1 MKIYEIVQSKEIL
14 DSLAQNKKLPTKIA
28 YKIYRLLTKVT
39 PSLDF
44 YNNQKFELFRKY
56 GNQEG
61 KDIVIPKENQE
72 AFLKDLNELK
82 QVECEDEIEKI
93 DISLDIDLG
102 ISPADF
108 FLLEPFINF
117 VE

>member
-1 MKIYEIVQSKEIL
+1 MKIYEIVESKEIL
-14 DSLAQNKKLPTKIA
+14 DSLAQNKMLPTKLA
-28 YKIYRLLTKVT
+28 YKIYRLLTRVT

-44 YNNQKFELFRKY
+44 YNNQKFELFQKY
-56 GNQEG
+56 GKQEG
-61 KDIVIPKENQE
+61 EDIIIPKENQTD
-72 AFLKDLNELK
+72 FLKDLNELK
-82 QVECEDEIEKI
+82 QVECEDEIERV
-93 DISLDIDLG
+93 DISLDVDLG

>member
-1 MKIYEIVQSKEIL
+1 MKIYEVVESKEIL
-14 DSLAQNKKLPTKIA
+14 DSLAQNKNLPTKIA
-28 YKIYRLLTKVT
+28 YKIYRLLVKVT
-39 PSLDF
+39 PILDF
-44 YNNQKFELFRKY
+44 YNNQKFDLFQKY

-61 KDIVIPKENQE
+61 EEIVIPKENQDV
-72 AFLKDLNELK
+72 FLKDLNELK
-82 QVECEDEIEKI
+82 QVECEDGIEKI
-93 DISLDIDLG
+93 DIGLDIDLG